1 MAEAFIK
8 IEKLS
13 YLYEDS
19 APDAH
24 PAIKELSLEINKGEF
39 VAILGHNG
47 SGKSTL
53 AKLLNMILTPTSG
66 KITVAGK
73 DVTLDELTD
82 EDVLDLRKT
91 VGMVFQN
98 PDNQLVATIVE
109 DDVAFGLE
117 NLGVPSAEIRERV
130 DKALSDLG
138 MLEYAKHEPH
148 RLSGGQKQR
157 VAIAGVMAMR
167 PECIIFDE
175 STAMLD
181 PLGRREVLNSII
193 KLNREKGI
201 TVVMITHYMDEAAMA
216 DRIVVLNDGE
226 MILDGTPSEIFEN
239 EALLVECGLAIP
251 QCTEFVHRLRERGI
265 SLDGE
270 CVSFEDCVELIASS
284 LKDRK

>member
-1 MAEAFIK
+1 MSANEAFIK

-24 PAIKELSLEINKGEF
+24 PAIKELSLDISKGEF

-82 EDVLDLRKT
+82 EDVLELRKT

-109 DDVAFGLE
+109 DDVAFGL
-117 NLGVPSAEIRERV
+117 
-130 DKALSDLG
+130 
-138 MLEYAKHEPH
+138 
-148 RLSGGQKQR
+148 
-157 VAIAGVMAMR
+157 
-167 PECIIFDE
+167 
-175 STAMLD
+175 
-181 PLGRREVLNSII
+181 
-193 KLNREKGI
+193 
-201 TVVMITHYMDEAAMA
+201 
-216 DRIVVLNDGE
+216 
-226 MILDGTPSEIFEN
+226 
-239 EALLVECGLAIP
+239 
-251 QCTEFVHRLRERGI
+251 
-265 SLDGE
+265 
-270 CVSFEDCVELIASS
+270 
-284 LKDRK
+284 